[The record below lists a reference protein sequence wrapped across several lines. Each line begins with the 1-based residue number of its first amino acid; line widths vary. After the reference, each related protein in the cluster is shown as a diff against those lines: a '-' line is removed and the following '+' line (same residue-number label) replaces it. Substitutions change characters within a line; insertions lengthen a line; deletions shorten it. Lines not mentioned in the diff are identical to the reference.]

1 MKRLAIFAGYDK
13 NNIIDD
19 YVLFYLKEL
28 NKFSDIIYVADCEM
42 QETELNKVKDY
53 TIKAISEKHGEYD
66 FGSYKRGYIYAKEN
80 NILENYDYLILCN
93 DSVYGP
99 FFSLEELFNK
109 MKYYKF
115 CGLYK
120 SRDIK
125 IASHYYIGSFFIII
139 EKEIFSSDIFSNF
152 IISVKK
158 EEYKIKIIKNYEFG
172 LSKLMIDSGVNIE
185 GLFSDTDISN
195 RPYFEPLKLLD
206 EGFPFIKKHIL
217 EKKITVPLN
226 IEELKLIIQKIR
238 KTYDIKLIVNNLN
251 RNADANQIKY
261 LFQKYKPFNYSFINN
276 KLLNIFSRY
285 SPSGKYQIV
294 FKFFNKIFI
303 SLDIPISFSYI
314 KSDYKSFDF
323 LLELV

>member
-13 NNIIDD
+13 YNIIDD

-28 NKFSDIIYVADCEM
+28 KKISDIIYIADCEM
-42 QETELNKVKDY
+42 PETELNKIKDY
-53 TIKAISEKHGEYD
+53 TIKAISEKHREYD

-109 MKYYKF
+109 MKDYKF
-115 CGLYK
+115 GGLYK
-120 SRDIK
+120 SKDIK
-125 IASHYYIGSFFIII
+125 IANHYYIGSFFIVIK
-139 EKEIFSSDIFSNF
+139 KEIFSSDIFSNF

-158 EEYKIKIIKNYEFG
+158 EADKIKIIKNYEFG
-172 LSKLMIDSGVNIE
+172 ISKLMIDSGINIE
-185 GLFSDTDISN
+185 GRFMDKEISN

-226 IEELKLIIQKIR
+226 IEELKLIIQKI
-238 KTYDIKLIVNNLN
+238 KKIYDINMIVNNLN

-261 LFQKYKPFNYSFINN
+261 LFQRFKPFNYNFINN

-314 KSDYKSFDF
+314 KSDYKNFNF
-323 LLELV
+323 LIDL

>member
-13 NNIIDD
+13 DNIIDD

-28 NKFSDIIYVADCEM
+28 SKFSDIIYIADCEM
-42 QETELNKVKDY
+42 PETELNKIKDY
-53 TIKAISEKHGEYD
+53 TIKAISERHGEYD

-109 MKYYKF
+109 MKDYKF
-115 CGLYK
+115 GGLYK
-120 SRDIK
+120 SKDIK
-125 IASHYYIGSFFIII
+125 IASHYYIGSFFIIVQ
-139 EKEIFSSDIFSNF
+139 KEIFLSDIFSNF
-152 IISVKK
+152 INSIKK
-158 EEYKIKIIKNYEFG
+158 EGDKNEIIKNYEFG
-172 LSKLMIDSGVNIE
+172 LSKLMLDNNINIE
-185 GLFSDTDISN
+185 GLFMDKEISN

-217 EKKITVPLN
+217 EKNITVPLN
-226 IEELKLIIQKIR
+226 IEELKLIIQKI
-238 KTYDIKLIVNNLN
+238 KKYYDIKLIINNLN
-251 RNADANQIKY
+251 RTADANQIKY
-261 LFQKYKPFNYSFINN
+261 LFQRFKPFNYNFINN

-303 SLDIPISFSYI
+303 SLDIPISFSYF
-314 KSDYKSFDF
+314 KSDYKNFNF
-323 LLELV
+323 LIDL